1 MEVGLA
7 ALEWSLTGGLG
18 AFSLSGLDLRGLIG
32 RTLEIDLGVLE
43 DGLSL
48 LAGVLEEAEE

>member
-7 ALEWSLTGGLG
+7 ALEWSLTAGLG
-18 AFSLSGLDLRGLIG
+18 AFSLSGLDLRGLMA